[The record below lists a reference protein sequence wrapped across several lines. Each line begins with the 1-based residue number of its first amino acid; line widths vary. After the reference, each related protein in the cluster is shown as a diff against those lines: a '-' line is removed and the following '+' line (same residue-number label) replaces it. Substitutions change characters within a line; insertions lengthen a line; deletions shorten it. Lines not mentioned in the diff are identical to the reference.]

1 MTVVRSMWSIAC
13 LSGFS
18 QTNIQFSH
26 NTCFILCRLPLC
38 CQNTNDPWRQW
49 LQGLSCRVWHRDT
62 GTGSFGS
69 CGLGGF
75 GPQGS
80 TSSCK
85 AYKGFSDSDPG
96 NFCGMAGH
104 TCIKWYPMDLR
115 TLGFPGE
122 QGIVMRWSM
131 LLTSPVSGFN
141 FVADQRMRNS
151 HCLTGHQGLNPD
163 VYSSSLLLYVPSVQH
178 QESRRVPS
186 SSRGRL
192 PKCSSMR

>member
-1 MTVVRSMWSIAC
+1 MLSKHQWPMEAVTSGAVLSC
-13 LSGFS
+13 LASG
-18 QTNIQFSH
+18 H
-26 NTCFILCRLPLC
+26 WHWILWVLWVGGVWPPRIHFFL
-38 CQNTNDPWRQW
+38 QS
-49 LQGLSCRVWHRDT
+49 LQGLLRFRSREFLWHGWT
-62 GTGSFGS
+62 HMYQVVSHGS
-69 CGLGGF
+69 
-75 GPQGS
+75 Q
-80 TSSCK
+80 
-85 AYKGFSDSDPG
+85 D
-96 NFCGMAGH
+96 
-104 TCIKWYPMDLR
+104 
-115 TLGFPGE
+115 PGE

-186 SSRGRL
+186 SSLGRL